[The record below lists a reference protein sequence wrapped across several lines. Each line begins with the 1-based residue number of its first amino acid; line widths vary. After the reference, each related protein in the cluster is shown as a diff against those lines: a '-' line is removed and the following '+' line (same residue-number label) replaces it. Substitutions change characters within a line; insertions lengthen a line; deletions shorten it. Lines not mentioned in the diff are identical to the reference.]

1 MTKYL
6 NYLFFVALIFT
17 STAPAYADIPIP
29 AMFYFHSPRLLLQCI
44 TAGQGP
50 AKCNIG
56 PAQIISLLLPNTLI
70 LAGVIFFLLIIGGG
84 FSLISSAGKESSAQ
98 DKARAQGAITYGV
111 IGFLLVV
118 SAYFILQIVGTVT
131 GLDFINTSLHPI

>member
-1 MTKYL
+1 MTK
-6 NYLFFVALIFT
+6 IFRFLLPLGLMLAT
-17 STAPAYADIPIP
+17 VTPVYAEIPIP
-29 AMFYFHSPRLLLQCI
+29 AAFYFHSPRWLLQCA
-44 TAGQGP
+44 TAGQGV
-50 AKCNIG
+50 AQCNIG
-56 PAQIISLLLPNTLI
+56 PAQIISLLLPNVMI

-98 DKARAQGAITYGV
+98 DKAKAQAAITYGV

-131 GLDFINTSLHPI
+131 GLDFITTPTI